1 MRVCAVADCD
11 EVSVV
16 LALALDV
23 VRVVVAV
30 LVAVLAELAATVRVV
45 VDVSPSCQAS
55 TPPNESIDA
64 TLRAV
69 TAFRA
74 RAACGTRLGRR
85 ARTWITRFAVTGG
98 SSMTTTVRRR
108 GERATRAG

>member
-1 MRVCAVADCD
+1 LADCD
-11 EVSVV
+11 AVSVV
-16 LALALDV
+16 LVLALAV
-23 VRVVVAV
+23 VRVVVALV
-30 LVAVLAELAATVRVV
+30 VAVLAELAATVRVV

-74 RAACGTRLGRR
+74 RAACATRFGRR
-85 ARTWITRFAVTGG
+85 ARTWITRFSVTSG
-98 SSMTTTVRRR
+98 SSMTTTVRTRV
-108 GERATRAG
+108 ERATRAG